1 MLCYFTLFFLKYNKY
16 IPITLRILCYVF
28 IFFNNLDTGYAM
40 GPEDSNSD
48 PSDQPTG
55 SVSNSPTGKAPE
67 LTEEDKKQIK
77 DSTKKE
83 YEDYTDAPVP
93 GRYRTTDYMEEDN
106 SNKRSATVYKR
117 VGDRIQS
124 QINQIREELAN
135 LESNNSEE
143 SQEKAISDKKE
154 MIDILLEQLSLTDTE
169 TTKTL
174 RKGMETE
181 ISNNTSVG
189 TKRSGEES
197 SNINK
202 KQK

>member
-1 MLCYFTLFFLKYNKY
+1 
-16 IPITLRILCYVF
+16 
-28 IFFNNLDTGYAM
+28 M